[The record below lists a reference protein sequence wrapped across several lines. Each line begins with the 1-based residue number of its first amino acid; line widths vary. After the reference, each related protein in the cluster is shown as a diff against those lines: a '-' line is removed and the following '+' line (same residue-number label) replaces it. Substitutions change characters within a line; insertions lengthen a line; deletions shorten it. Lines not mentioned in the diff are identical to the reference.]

1 MKVRLACVD
10 DLNEIMELYHLVS
23 DMMEDSAYDIGW
35 RKEVYPTKEIVLLDI
50 EQQTLYVLEKNEKII
65 GAIVLNHEYEECYQ
79 NIYWQIYAEDE
90 EVTIIHRFCIHPD
103 YRGCG
108 KYLLKQI
115 IKIAKKDGQKS
126 IRLDVLSSNK
136 PAICLYEKCSFLLQG
151 HQIMDYGKL
160 VIASLYE
167 KII

>member
-35 RKEVYPTKEIVLLDI
+35 RKDVYPTKEIVLLDI

-65 GAIVLNHEYEECYQ
+65 GAIVLNHEY
-79 NIYWQIYAEDE
+79 E

-126 IRLDVLSSNK
+126 IRLDVVSSNK

-151 HQIMDYGKL
+151 HQIMDYGKP

>member
-1 MKVRLACVD
+1 MSDLAATNCGCGCD
-10 DLNEIMELYHLVS
+10 TNNTACGCGCGSNSNILWIL
-23 DMMEDSAYDIGW
+23 I
-35 RKEVYPTKEIVLLDI
+35 LLCCC
-50 EQQTLYVLEKNEKII
+50 
-65 GAIVLNHEYEECYQ
+65 GGHS
-79 NIYWQIYAEDE
+79 
-90 EVTIIHRFCIHPD
+90 
-103 YRGCG
+103 GCG

-151 HQIMDYGKL
+151 HQIMDYGKP

>member
-1 MKVRLACVD
+1 MNISLEENFQTVD
-10 DLNEIMELYHLVS
+10 
-23 DMMEDSAYDIGW
+23 
-35 RKEVYPTKEIVLLDI
+35 LDD
-50 EQQTLYVLEKNEKII
+50 EEKNEKII

-115 IKIAKKDGQKS
+115 IKIAKKWV
-126 IRLDVLSSNK
+126 IRMM
-136 PAICLYEKCSFLLQG
+136 I
-151 HQIMDYGKL
+151 
-160 VIASLYE
+160 
-167 KII
+167 

>member
-1 MKVRLACVD
+1 MA
-10 DLNEIMELYHLVS
+10 
-23 DMMEDSAYDIGW
+23 
-35 RKEVYPTKEIVLLDI
+35 LLFY
-50 EQQTLYVLEKNEKII
+50 EEKNEKII

-115 IKIAKKDGQKS
+115 IKTADTQSFSRSTLIKS
-126 IRLDVLSSNK
+126 YYLSIT
-136 PAICLYEKCSFLLQG
+136 AL
-151 HQIMDYGKL
+151 
-160 VIASLYE
+160 
-167 KII
+167 

>member
-35 RKEVYPTKEIVLLDI
+35 RKDVYPTKEIVFLDI

-108 KYLLKQI
+108 KYLI
-115 IKIAKKDGQKS
+115 
-126 IRLDVLSSNK
+126 
-136 PAICLYEKCSFLLQG
+136 
-151 HQIMDYGKL
+151 
-160 VIASLYE
+160 
-167 KII
+167 

>member
-136 PAICLYEKCSFLLQG
+136 PAICLY
-151 HQIMDYGKL
+151 
-160 VIASLYE
+160 VISQLFVFMKNVVFYY
-167 KII
+167 KVIK

>member
-1 MKVRLACVD
+1 MNMKNV
-10 DLNEIMELYHLVS
+10 
-23 DMMEDSAYDIGW
+23 
-35 RKEVYPTKEIVLLDI
+35 
-50 EQQTLYVLEKNEKII
+50 
-65 GAIVLNHEYEECYQ
+65 YQ

-126 IRLDVLSSNK
+126 IRLDVVSSNK
-136 PAICLYEKCSFLLQG
+136 PAICLY
-151 HQIMDYGKL
+151 
-160 VIASLYE
+160 
-167 KII
+167 